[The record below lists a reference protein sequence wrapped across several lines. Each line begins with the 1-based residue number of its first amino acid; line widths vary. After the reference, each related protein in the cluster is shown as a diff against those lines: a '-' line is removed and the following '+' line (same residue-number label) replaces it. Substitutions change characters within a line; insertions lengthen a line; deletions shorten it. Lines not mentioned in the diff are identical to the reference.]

1 MSFVLVRRMAC
12 SATYLIASFAATT
25 KLTEKLSTANLGQ
38 FFVIGRKK
46 VFAHQK
52 MAVFGGFW
60 DEIPYLGVKFP
71 ALNPLLGRK
80 TAAERGVLVVIL
92 RVNVEKYEGES

>member
-1 MSFVLVRRMAC
+1 MTR

-46 VFAHQK
+46 VFAHPK

-60 DEIPYLGVKFP
+60 DEIPYLGVKSP
-71 ALNPLLGRK
+71 TLNSFLGRK
-80 TAAERGVLVVIL
+80 TAAERGALVAIL
-92 RVNVEKYEGES
+92 RGDVEKYEGES